1 MVHIYGKRMVSIN
14 DKENNWYIINC
25 MCCDFFS
32 TECICKEIFI
42 LSMATMGVAAEN
54 ILIHNKVLVIL
65 SVVLFIIG
73 IIMLILKDNNA
84 H

>member
-1 MVHIYGKRMVSIN
+1 MIK
-14 DKENNWYIINC
+14 KIIGILLIVC
-25 MCCDFFS
+25 AAIFYS

-42 LSMATMGVAAEN
+42 LSMATMGVSTEN

-73 IIMLILKDNNA
+73 IIMLILKDNNT